1 MTERRVTHADFSIER
16 TYPVPPARVYRAF
29 ADPDEKKRWFG
40 ETDGW
45 ETLEN
50 EMDFRAGGRE
60 TNASRRAGEDTVH
73 RFDNVYWDIV
83 ENERIV
89 YTYSMHLDDTRI
101 SVSLATLEFK
111 PDGDGTRLT
120 LTEQGAFLDGFD
132 NVDQR
137 KAGTEWLLDNLGKAL
152 DGERAPA

>member
-1 MTERRVTHADFSIER
+1 MTARSVTHAEFSIDR
-16 TYPVPPARVYRAF
+16 TYAAPPARVYQAF

-50 EMDFRAGGRE
+50 EMDFRVGGRE
-60 TNASRRAGEDTVH
+60 TNSSRRAGEGTVH

-101 SVSLATLEFK
+101 SVSLATLEFT
-111 PDGDGTRLT
+111 PDGEGTRLT

-137 KAGTEWLLDNLGKAL
+137 KEGTEWLLDNLGKAVEG
-152 DGERAPA
+152 DRATA